1 MCCPGWK
8 WFFFLSR
15 QTTFPPEGSPFSH
28 RQFQQR
34 KANKSCVV
42 PCLLCTIIHGSI
54 QQASYLLESRQ
65 AHFRT
70 PQPLHRFHGPF
81 DRSCHS
87 CWKPASI
94 VDLFAFVLIW
104 LTVAPSG
111 MVNVLLMV
119 VVLWVLVQLS
129 NQARSYC
136 EPQQRPKEKERQES
150 SNPPRSMLV
159 LFLNIIPLTILNIPT
174 LTIMFVWLLSSK
186 RNAIKHRA
194 HSFYLHSS
202 LLHGAGLL
210 VYDPHT
216 TQHKPV
222 K

>member
-1 MCCPGWK
+1 MKTKISGIKSNREWEKEFILDQTSFCSIDSSDTQAACMIEDKKILSNDCLCGLLRIFGRVEWTNITAGQNHGFGCVALDEND
-8 WFFFLSR
+8 FFFFSR

-119 VVLWVLVQLS
+119 VVLWVLVLY
-129 NQARSYC
+129 NCR
-136 EPQQRPKEKERQES
+136 
-150 SNPPRSMLV
+150 
-159 LFLNIIPLTILNIPT
+159 I
-174 LTIMFVWLLSSK
+174 K
-186 RNAIKHRA
+186 RE
-194 HSFYLHSS
+194 
-202 LLHGAGLL
+202 
-210 VYDPHT
+210 DC
-216 TQHKPV
+216 
-222 K
+222 